1 MDRSEPPG
9 EPPRRT
15 VASIAILLAQ
25 ARQALR
31 LRRYSR
37 NTERAYL
44 AWIRRL
50 VAFCGRRHPVDIG
63 RAEVQAFLERAVG
76 RPRAS
81 ASTQSQAVSALAF
94 LFRDV
99 LGRAPV
105 RLLPLQRP
113 RATLRVPTVL
123 APGEVRA
130 ILAQLQG
137 ASRLMVAL
145 LYGSGLR
152 LGECCRLQVRDI
164 DLDRRQV
171 VVRDGKGGRDR
182 VTLLPVRLLQP
193 LRAHLDRVLALHRRD
208 RADGTAGRPGA
219 GGRIPDWGECWVF
232 PARRL
237 RADPPT
243 GLLWRRHIDPNVLQ
257 RRFAAAVRAAG
268 LAKRATCHT
277 LRHSFAVHLLE
288 AGHDVRTIQELL
300 GHQDV
305 ATTLL
310 YTRGARGTRSARLAG
325 RGPTTA
331 GPFDEAAPENPRP
344 GPPCPTELAHPDPRA
359 GRPSPAT
366 RSSAP
371 GPGRSTHRPATRPP
385 ATPPPAPPQP

>member
-1 MDRSEPPG
+1 MRAMDRPEPPG
-9 EPPRRT
+9 EPPSRT
-15 VASIAILLAQ
+15 VAGIAILLAQ
-25 ARQALR
+25 VRQILRARH
-31 LRRYSR
+31 YSR

-44 AWIRRL
+44 AWVRRL

-63 RAEVQAFLERAVG
+63 PADVQAFLERVVG

-99 LGRAPV
+99 LGRAPDG
-105 RLLPLQRP
+105 LLPLRRP

-123 APGEVRA
+123 VPGEVRA
-130 ILAQLQG
+130 ILEQLQG
-137 ASRLMVAL
+137 ATRLMVAL

-164 DLDRRQV
+164 DLEQRQV

-182 VTLLPVRLLQP
+182 VTLLPERLLRP
-193 LRAHLDRVLALHRRD
+193 LRAHLERVLALHRRD
-208 RADGTAGRPGA
+208 IADGTAGTPGTGA
-219 GGRIPDWGECWVF
+219 RTPPWGDCWVF

-237 RADPPT
+237 RADPAT
-243 GLLWRRHIDPNVLQ
+243 GLLWRRHVDPNVLQ
-257 RRFAAAVRAAG
+257 RRFAAGVRAAG
-268 LAKRATCHT
+268 LTKRATCHT
-277 LRHSFAVHLLE
+277 LRHSFAVRLLE

-310 YTRGARGTRSARLAG
+310 YTRGARGRVSGTLR
-325 RGPTTA
+325 P
-331 GPFDEAAPENPRP
+331 AP
-344 GPPCPTELAHPDPRA
+344 A
-359 GRPSPAT
+359 
-366 RSSAP
+366 
-371 GPGRSTHRPATRPP
+371 RPAT
-385 ATPPPAPPQP
+385 PAPPTPLPRNSKLR